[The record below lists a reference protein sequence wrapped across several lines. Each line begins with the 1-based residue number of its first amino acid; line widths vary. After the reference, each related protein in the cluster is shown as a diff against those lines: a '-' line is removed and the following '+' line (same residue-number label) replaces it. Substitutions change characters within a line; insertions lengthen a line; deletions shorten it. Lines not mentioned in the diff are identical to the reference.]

1 MIFFYLYFNFCY
13 ALETRIIY
21 NIQNEIITNV
31 DIKNEYKYL
40 LALNAKLKDLEK
52 EKIFNISRQSIIKE
66 KIKKIEVSKNFPDL
80 EIDKRYTDTLIKNIY
95 KSLNL
100 KSSEEFE
107 LYLEQ
112 YNLSID
118 DIRKKLTIDALWNEL
133 IIRKYNPQI
142 EIDKEKLK
150 KKILDNKK
158 KDTSEY
164 NLSEIVYEIKDKKN
178 IEKKYYEIKK
188 SIAEIGFENSA
199 SIYSIS
205 ETSKVGGNIGWVR
218 KESLNKKILKKISKL
233 NLNEISQPIIITN
246 GVLIIKIKEIKKV
259 KAKINYDEELQ
270 KLINYERN
278 TQLRQ
283 YSKIYFNK
291 IKKNINFNE

>member
-1 MIFFYLYFNFCY
+1 M
-13 ALETRIIY
+13 AK
-21 NIQNEIITNV
+21 
-31 DIKNEYKYL
+31 KNNQPKTGI
-40 LALNAKLKDLEK
+40 NPWTLK
-52 EKIFNISRQSIIKE
+52 R
-66 KIKKIEVSKNFPDL
+66 
-80 EIDKRYTDTLIKNIY
+80 
-95 KSLNL
+95 
-100 KSSEEFE
+100 
-107 LYLEQ
+107 
-112 YNLSID
+112 
-118 DIRKKLTIDALWNEL
+118 
-133 IIRKYNPQI
+133 
-142 EIDKEKLK
+142 
-150 KKILDNKK
+150 
-158 KDTSEY
+158 
-164 NLSEIVYEIKDKKN
+164 YEIKDKKN